1 MFIAT
6 VLATL
11 ASAAGF
17 GVPLVG
23 VIMAL
28 GVVIA
33 TLLMF
38 SAPWRTTGP
47 LAPLSLDTLSDHAR
61 LFQKVIWWRNARESL
76 AAVVVLLLNTR
87 DLWRADSQLARTGN
101 ALLIAGMLFIIWF
114 LHFRAGSRAVPG
126 HAEAKDVLRFHQR
139 EIARQRD
146 ILRAVPLWY
155 LLPFVPGMVAIAAN
169 KWETSSA
176 AGALVGVP
184 VIIGVFALVWRL
196 NVWAARGLD
205 RRAAQGRRA
214 RGTVMSSTAR
224 TVARIIGSAL
234 ASWVLAIAAATSA
247 AAQSPATPSPVPS
260 DAEIRKILVERVDTH
275 RQSVGIVV
283 GVIEP
288 GGRRI
293 VAYGSRAKGDTR
305 PLDGDTVFEI
315 GSITKVFTSLLLAD
329 AVRRGEV
336 ALGDPVAKYLP
347 PEVKMPERGGR
358 AITLQDLATHTSGLP
373 RMPDN
378 FQPKDLANPY
388 ADYSVERMYQFLSR
402 YQLTRDAGA
411 TVEYSNLGVGLL
423 GHVLARRAGMDYE
436 TLVRTRVTGPL
447 GMRHTGIALSPEM
460 QARLAPG
467 HSPVL
472 EPVPNWDLPTFAGA
486 GALRSSAN
494 DMLTFLAAALGYGSS
509 PLDSAFATMLSTR
522 RPPSSTA
529 ALDTALGWQ
538 IFKGKDTEVIW
549 HNGGTGGYRTWA
561 GYEPRSRTGVVV
573 LTNAGTAAGPDDIGR
588 HLLVPSSPLLQN
600 FPPQTPPKPRTQ
612 TTVDAAVFDR
622 YVGRYQ
628 LAPSA
633 VLTITRDGN
642 RFFVQLTGQP
652 TFEIFAESEKDYF
665 LKVVD
670 AQLTFETDAQNK
682 AVAVVLHQNG
692 IDQRAPR
699 IEGEPVIPKE
709 IAVDPAVLESYVGGY
724 QLDSGHRHHDYPA
737 AGEAVSRN

>member
-1 MFIAT
+1 M
-6 VLATL
+6 TL
-11 ASAAGF
+11 
-17 GVPLVG
+17 
-23 VIMAL
+23 
-28 GVVIA
+28 
-33 TLLMF
+33 
-38 SAPWRTTGP
+38 
-47 LAPLSLDTLSDHAR
+47 
-61 LFQKVIWWRNARESL
+61 
-76 AAVVVLLLNTR
+76 
-87 DLWRADSQLARTGN
+87 
-101 ALLIAGMLFIIWF
+101 
-114 LHFRAGSRAVPG
+114 
-126 HAEAKDVLRFHQR
+126 
-139 EIARQRD
+139 
-146 ILRAVPLWY
+146 
-155 LLPFVPGMVAIAAN
+155 
-169 KWETSSA
+169 
-176 AGALVGVP
+176 
-184 VIIGVFALVWRL
+184 
-196 NVWAARGLD
+196 
-205 RRAAQGRRA
+205 
-214 RGTVMSSTAR
+214 TAR
-224 TVARIIGSAL
+224 TVAGIASPAL

-247 AAQSPATPSPVPS
+247 TAQSPAQNPATSSPVPS
-260 DAEIRKILVERVDTH
+260 DAEIRKILVERVETH

-336 ALGDPVAKYLP
+336 ALSDPVAKYLP

-388 ADYSVERMYQFLSR
+388 ADYTVERMYQFLSR

-411 TVEYSNLGVGLL
+411 TVEYSNLGAGLL
-423 GHVLARRAGMDYE
+423 GHVLARRAGMDYD

-447 GMRHTGIALSPEM
+447 GMRHTAIALSPEM

-529 ALDTALGWQ
+529 RLDTALGWQ

-612 TTVDAAVFDR
+612 TTIDAAVFDR

-633 VLTITRDGN
+633 LLTITRDGN

-692 IDQRAPR
+692 VDQRAPR
-699 IEGEPVIPKE
+699 IEGEPVVPKE
-709 IAVDPAVLESYVGGY
+709 IAVDPAVLETYVGGY
-724 QLDSGHRHHDYPA
+724 QLNPAIVITITRQQAKLFAQLTGQPAIEVFASGERDFFYKVVNAQLTFEVDGQGRAIAVVLHQFGRDSRAPRI
-737 AGEAVSRN
+737 VP

>member
-1 MFIAT
+1 
-6 VLATL
+6 
-11 ASAAGF
+11 
-17 GVPLVG
+17 
-23 VIMAL
+23 
-28 GVVIA
+28 
-33 TLLMF
+33 
-38 SAPWRTTGP
+38 
-47 LAPLSLDTLSDHAR
+47 
-61 LFQKVIWWRNARESL
+61 
-76 AAVVVLLLNTR
+76 
-87 DLWRADSQLARTGN
+87 
-101 ALLIAGMLFIIWF
+101 
-114 LHFRAGSRAVPG
+114 
-126 HAEAKDVLRFHQR
+126 
-139 EIARQRD
+139 
-146 ILRAVPLWY
+146 
-155 LLPFVPGMVAIAAN
+155 
-169 KWETSSA
+169 
-176 AGALVGVP
+176 
-184 VIIGVFALVWRL
+184 
-196 NVWAARGLD
+196 
-205 RRAAQGRRA
+205 
-214 RGTVMSSTAR
+214 MSSTAR
-224 TVARIIGSAL
+224 TFARMIGAAL

-247 AAQSPATPSPVPS
+247 TAQSPATPSPVPS
-260 DAEIRKILVERVDTH
+260 DEEIRKILVERIDTY

-293 VAYGSRAKGDTR
+293 VTYGSRAKGDAR
-305 PLDGDTVFEI
+305 PLDGDTIFEI

-336 ALGDPVAKYLP
+336 ALSDPVAKYLP
-347 PEVKMPERGGR
+347 PEVKMPERGR

-378 FQPKDLANPY
+378 FQPKDPANPY
-388 ADYSVERMYQFLSR
+388 ADYSTDQMYQFLSR
-402 YQLTRDAGA
+402 YQLTRDPGA
-411 TVEYSNLGVGLL
+411 TVEYSNFGVGLL

-467 HSPVL
+467 HSPAL

-486 GALRSSAN
+486 GALRSSTN

-509 PLDSAFATMLSTR
+509 PLDSAFATMLSIR
-522 RPPSSTA
+522 PPPSSTA
-529 ALDTALGWQ
+529 PDTALGWQ
-538 IFKGKDTEVIW
+538 ISRGKETEVIW
-549 HNGGTGGYRTWA
+549 HNGGTGGYRTWV

-588 HLLVPSSPLLQN
+588 HLLVPSSALLQK
-600 FPPQTPPKPRTQ
+600 FPSQGPPKPRTQ
-612 TTVDAAVFDR
+612 TTVDAAVFER

-633 VLTITRDGN
+633 VLTITRDGT

-699 IEGEPVIPKE
+699 IEGQPVVPKE
-709 IAVDPAVLESYVGGY
+709 IAVDPAVLDGYVGRY
-724 QLDSGHRHHDYPA
+724 QLTPELVITITREQGKLMAQLTGQPAFEVFASGERDFFFKVANAQLTFEVDAPGRA
-737 AGEAVSRN
+737 SAVVLNQFGRSSRAPRIVP